1 MGDMEQTLAEI
12 KQIADR
18 IPTTMNPVV
27 SSMVKTDMLRWLLY
41 GIMPSYLTAEDLNR

>member
-1 MGDMEQTLAEI
+1 MTNAEQTLAEI

-27 SSMVKTDMLRWLLY
+27 SSMVKADMLRWLLY
-41 GIMPSYLTAEDLNR
+41 GIVPPYLTEEDLQR